1 MTDFKPGD
9 KVDFLDEIG
18 GGVVVAVHEKEVVV
32 RDEDGFEYSYVPDKL
47 VTRKW
52 RGEGVS
58 DPRPKD
64 THSHAQRTD
73 DARGYRMAGGKKP
86 FMEVDLHSHMLIE
99 SERGLSNGEIL
110 EIQLDHFR
118 RSMDVARGKRI
129 RKIVFIHGVGR
140 GVLREELRKHL
151 RDFPMVEYGNAD
163 FRIYGG
169 GATEVRLYVN
179 SPTGEEQDP
188 DGP

>member
-1 MTDFKPGD
+1 MTELKPGD

-18 GGVVVAVHEKEVVV
+18 GGTVVAVHEKEVVV

-47 VTRKW
+47 VVRKW

-58 DPRPKD
+58 DPRPKE
-64 THSHAQRTD
+64 TRSRAQRTD
-73 DARGYRMAGGKKP
+73 HERGYRMAGGKKP
-86 FMEVDLHSHMLIE
+86 YMEVDLHSHMLIE

-118 RSMDVARGKRI
+118 SSMDEARDKRI
-129 RKIVFIHGVGR
+129 RKIVFVHGVGR
-140 GVLREELRKHL
+140 GVLREELRKYL
-151 RDFPMVEYGNAD
+151 RGFPMVEYGNAD

-169 GATEVRLYVN
+169 GATEVRLYFSGSN
-179 SPTGEEQDP
+179 GWGQGH